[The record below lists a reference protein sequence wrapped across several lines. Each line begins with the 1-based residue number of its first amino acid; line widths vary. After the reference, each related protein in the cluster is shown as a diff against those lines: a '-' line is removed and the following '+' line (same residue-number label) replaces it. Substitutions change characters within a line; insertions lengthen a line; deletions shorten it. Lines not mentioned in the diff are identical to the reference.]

1 MNLLNLKRMNQNMDF
16 IQELNDSN
24 ICNDFDLLISTRDN
38 DIKYKRKKNS
48 INKSLKNSLSWI
60 EFLNPESKKKAIFDT
75 GCNALNNITR
85 GFPRGMITDLYG
97 ASATGKSQLIFQIA
111 LNAAEQNFNVLIID
125 AAGNFRPERI
135 LQICKARSFN
145 HERVFKN
152 IFVLNSNS
160 LNYQLDS
167 VDNILNFINK
177 RNVELVL
184 IDDLTANFTDQIS
197 FSIKELRL
205 SLLEHI
211 QRLTDLAWNYKLS
224 IVVTNT
230 VRADLNNLV
239 EVEKETHYNLVN
251 RMIHLRIY
259 LQRINNL
266 WVATN
271 NYGEYANFKIDETGI
286 KEV

>member
-38 DIKYKRKKNS
+38 DIKYKGKKNS

-135 LQICKARSFN
+135 LQICKAR
-145 HERVFKN
+145 
-152 IFVLNSNS
+152 
-160 LNYQLDS
+160 
-167 VDNILNFINK
+167 
-177 RNVELVL
+177 
-184 IDDLTANFTDQIS
+184 
-197 FSIKELRL
+197 
-205 SLLEHI
+205 
-211 QRLTDLAWNYKLS
+211 
-224 IVVTNT
+224 
-230 VRADLNNLV
+230 
-239 EVEKETHYNLVN
+239 
-251 RMIHLRIY
+251 
-259 LQRINNL
+259 
-266 WVATN
+266 
-271 NYGEYANFKIDETGI
+271 
-286 KEV
+286 